1 MKKCDASITCLCFP
15 FSHPI
20 FPCHFPRLCGMTQ
33 AERYLQHSS
42 LHFSTLYLC
51 KSLIADTLCSR
62 SIKTAK
68 RQLEAFAGK
77 LPQRSRCALEYQALM
92 ALKSD
97 TPVPYEAAD
106 CLAQRLVESVPTVCE
121 SCTSCSCMEGRSE
134 EVPQPQQSCMDRQK
148 ACVHLAGN
156 AYRPSC

>member
-1 MKKCDASITCLCFP
+1 MLAEELSHPLPLGRCAPKGLPKRWNKFYAKLGSNEILHDTKVKKCDASITCSCFP

-20 FPCHFPRLCGMTQ
+20 FPSHFPRLCDMTR

-51 KSLIADTLCSR
+51 KSLIADTLCRR

-77 LPQRSRCALEYQALM
+77 LPQHSRCALEYQALM

-106 CLAQRLVESVPTVCE
+106 CLA
-121 SCTSCSCMEGRSE
+121 
-134 EVPQPQQSCMDRQK
+134 
-148 ACVHLAGN
+148 
-156 AYRPSC
+156 